1 LWEVPTQQLKDLGL
15 KGLLPLLP
23 LTHEGKRQEVVEEM
37 IVALCEGER
46 EERSELLSLAYA
58 LSSLLFRSQ
67 DEQQWLK
74 WRFGMLDDLLEE
86 SWALQEILQRGMK
99 QGIEQGV
106 KQGIEQGV
114 KQGVEQA
121 SEQALVLS
129 RHTVLALVE
138 HHAPSLLPMARAKIE
153 RITDLAALQD
163 LILQVSI
170 ASCESEVHTHLE

>member
-106 KQGIEQGV
+106 KQG
-114 KQGVEQA
+114 VEQA

-170 ASCESEVHTHLE
+170 ASCESEVRTHLE